1 MGMEDSRA
9 EGSSPLAR
17 GLRSRWSR
25 AMRRS
30 RIIPARAGFTPR
42 NKPQYRSAQ
51 DHPRSRG
58 VYYDARLDPHRVKGS
73 SPLARGLLSGLGPAI
88 RLARIIPAR
97 AGFTARK
104 YDECFSQWD
113 HPRSRGVYRGRGPP
127 EDVLLGSS
135 PLARGL
141 LQNGDAHHSDLRIIP
156 ARAGFTFNAVS
167 QIKEGEDHPRSR
179 GVYVPLGSIS
189 TPRYGSSPLAR
200 GLPCRAAQSADHVR
214 IIPARAGFTAR
225 EGN

>member
-113 HPRSRGVYRGRGPP
+113 HPRSRGVYPWVAP
-127 EDVLLGSS
+127 NSPSLPGSS

-141 LQNGDAHHSDLRIIP
+141 LGERAQVLDMRRIIP
-156 ARAGFTFNAVS
+156 ARAGFTQRVTISRAPG
-167 QIKEGEDHPRSR
+167 KDHPRSR
-179 GVYVPLGSIS
+179 GVY
-189 TPRYGSSPLAR
+189 
-200 GLPCRAAQSADHVR
+200 SA
-214 IIPARAGFTAR
+214 
-225 EGN
+225 